1 MRPLLKVIRK
11 TGPGAS
17 SRCCPVVQWTPV
29 SSSLPV
35 SLEQAIMKRIIA
47 LLTMTLFLFLAP
59 MPLAA
64 QDHARGRTAL
74 FDGTTLSGWVTPDG
88 QPASAGWEVADG
100 VLHLVGKGSGMI
112 LSDREYQD
120 FDLRFEWKITEGGN
134 SGIKYRV
141 RRYDGAILGIEY
153 QLLDDPK
160 YFDGT
165 IGKGSTGSL
174 YALYAPASEGTG
186 LPTRPPGEFNESR
199 IMVRG
204 KRITHWLNG
213 TKLVSVHVGNAD
225 WHARVAQSK
234 FKDREGFG
242 ENRSGL
248 IMLQEHGSEVWFR
261 NITIKQL
268 GRSGR
273 Q

>member
-1 MRPLLKVIRK
+1 
-11 TGPGAS
+11 
-17 SRCCPVVQWTPV
+17 
-29 SSSLPV
+29 
-35 SLEQAIMKRIIA
+35 MKRI
-47 LLTMTLFLFLAP
+47 TTLVITTAFLFLAGI
-59 MPLAA
+59 PLAA
-64 QDHARGRTAL
+64 QDSARGRMSL
-74 FDGTTLSGWVTPDG
+74 FDGKTLSGWVTPDG
-88 QPASAGWEVADG
+88 QPASAGWEVTDG

-112 LSDREYQD
+112 LTDQEYRD

-141 RRYDGAILGIEY
+141 KRYGGAILGIEY
-153 QLLDDPK
+153 QLLDDLK
-160 YFDGT
+160 HSEGK

-174 YALYAPASEGTG
+174 YALYAPVSEENQ
-186 LPTRPPGEFNESR
+186 LPARPPGEFNESR
-199 IMVRG
+199 IVVRG
-204 KRITHWLNG
+204 HRITHWLNG
-213 TKLVSVHVGNAD
+213 TKLVSVHVGNAN
-225 WHARVAQSK
+225 WHARVAESK

-268 GRSGR
+268 GRSVR

>member
-1 MRPLLKVIRK
+1 
-11 TGPGAS
+11 
-17 SRCCPVVQWTPV
+17 
-29 SSSLPV
+29 
-35 SLEQAIMKRIIA
+35 MKRPSA
-47 LLTMTLFLFLAP
+47 LSITTLFLFLAS

-64 QDHARGRTAL
+64 QDSVRGHTSL
-74 FDGTTLSGWVTPDG
+74 FDGKTLSGWVTPDG
-88 QPASAGWEVADG
+88 EPASAGWEVTDG
-100 VLHLVGKGSGMI
+100 VLHLVGNGSGMI
-112 LSDREYQD
+112 LTDREYQD

-153 QLLDDPK
+153 QLLDDATH
-160 YFDGT
+160 FDGT

-174 YALYAPASEGTG
+174 YALYAPVTDHDE

-199 IMVRG
+199 VVVRG

-213 TKLVSVHVGNAD
+213 TKLVSVHVGNAN
-225 WHARVAQSK
+225 WHARVAESK
-234 FKDREGFG
+234 FKNRDGFG

-268 GRSGR
+268 GRSKG

>member
-1 MRPLLKVIRK
+1 
-11 TGPGAS
+11 
-17 SRCCPVVQWTPV
+17 
-29 SSSLPV
+29 
-35 SLEQAIMKRIIA
+35 MKRIST
-47 LLTMTLFLFLAP
+47 LLITTAFLFLAG

-64 QDHARGRTAL
+64 QDSQRGRTSL
-74 FDGTTLSGWVTPDG
+74 FDGKTLSGWVTPDG
-88 QPASAGWEVADG
+88 QPASAGWEVTDG

-112 LSDREYQD
+112 LTDQEYRD

-141 RRYDGAILGIEY
+141 QRYGGAILGIEY
-153 QLLDDPK
+153 QLLDDLK
-160 YFDGT
+160 HSDGK

-174 YALYAPASEGTG
+174 YALYAPVSEENQ

-199 IMVRG
+199 IVVRG
-204 KRITHWLNG
+204 HRITHWLNG
-213 TKLVSVHVGNAD
+213 TKLLSVHVGNAN
-225 WHARVAQSK
+225 WHARVAESK
-234 FKDREGFG
+234 FKDQEGFG

-268 GRSGR
+268 GRAVR